1 VLREHIP
8 GGYAAQMSSREGSA
22 LGGSRLARR
31 ALTALALANAR
42 YWATVAPL
50 VRRHVAGWERR
61 ADAIPDPVLR
71 IAALEKLREA
81 RLNVD
86 MAATLATLAPRR
98 DREATVEAI
107 VALEVLSDYL
117 DGLGEVPLGDPIG
130 DGRHLFGAFGDAIAS
145 DREPSGDYYA
155 RYPWSGD
162 AGYMDELIA
171 VVRGALARLPA
182 REQVAEVMT
191 RAGAR
196 SAEAQLRTH
205 AIPALG
211 PQQAEEWASAE
222 SAAVGVG
229 WREFLAGAGS
239 SVIAVHALI
248 AVAADPKTTTE
259 QAELIDAA
267 YLAGSALATMLD
279 CLVDYE
285 RDAGEGRLQIGYMQL
300 YEDRGTFAEELAA
313 VARRA
318 IRNAAQAP
326 NGAHHVMTVS
336 GIVAYYSSE
345 PGARTSFAGPVLAQI
360 QQELRPVIIPTL
372 TVMRIWRAA
381 RRLGR
386 GREPQAGSAT
396 AVELPTAANALDTA
410 VRVPPR

>member
-1 VLREHIP
+1 
-8 GGYAAQMSSREGSA
+8 MSSREESA
-22 LGGSRLARR
+22 FGDPRLAGR
-31 ALTALALANAR
+31 ALTALALANVR
-42 YWATVAPL
+42 YWLTVAPV
-50 VRRHVAGWERR
+50 VRRQVAGWERR
-61 ADAIPDPVLR
+61 ANVIPDPVLR
-71 IAALEKLREA
+71 ATALEKLREA

-98 DREATVEAI
+98 DRAATVEAI

-145 DREPSGDYYA
+145 GREPRGDYYA

-162 AGYMDELIA
+162 AGYMDELVG

-211 PQQAEEWASAE
+211 RRQAEEWASAE
-222 SAAVGVG
+222 SAAAGVG

-248 AVAADPKTTTE
+248 AAAADPKTTTE

-285 RDAGEGRLQIGYMQL
+285 RDASEGRLQIGYMQL
-300 YEDRGTFAEELAA
+300 YGDRATFAEELAG

-318 IRNAAQAP
+318 TRNAALAP
-326 NGAHHVMTVS
+326 SGAHHVMTVS
-336 GIVAYYSSE
+336 GILAYYSSE
-345 PGARTSFAGPVLAQI
+345 PGARAGFAGPVLAQI
-360 QQELRPVIIPTL
+360 QQELRPVITPTL
-372 TVMRIWRAA
+372 TVMRMWRAA
-381 RRLGR
+381 RRLSR
-386 GREPQAGSAT
+386 GREPRAGSAT
-396 AVELPTAANALDTA
+396 GVELPTAASALDG
-410 VRVPPR
+410 VVNVPPR